1 MTTPTGGYTEVDRNK
16 FSSRRSNEG
25 RELFVGEVDCIM
37 HGSEESPES
46 FSGEVI
52 KLGTGSN

>member
-1 MTTPTGGYTEVDRNK
+1 MDRNK

-25 RELFVGEVDCIM
+25 RELSAGGVDCIT
-37 HGSEESPES
+37 HGSGESPES

-52 KLGTGSN
+52 KLGVGSD